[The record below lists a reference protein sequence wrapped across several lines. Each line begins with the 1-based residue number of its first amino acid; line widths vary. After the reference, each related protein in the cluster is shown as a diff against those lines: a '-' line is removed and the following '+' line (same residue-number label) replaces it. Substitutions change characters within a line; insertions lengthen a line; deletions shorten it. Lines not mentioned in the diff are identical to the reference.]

1 MANRRSGVKRT
12 LDLLLV
18 LCLTGLATIRIAA
31 HQPVFRSTTELVRI
45 PVSVTRGNQPAE
57 PGTLTIADFTLT
69 EEGVAQTVGLFERES
84 VPLSIAVVYDI
95 SASMGEDRPA
105 ALGVEALRQVSVRL
119 RAEDEVS
126 LITFA
131 GSPSVAVP
139 WTPAP
144 EAARL
149 SLNLTA
155 KGSTSL
161 VDAVLAAL
169 KLLDG
174 ARNPRPVVL
183 LVSDGFEN
191 SSLAPWRELV
201 TTRRQSEASVY
212 AFTIAPLL
220 RRQPNLGPSSA
231 DPAMAIGPMIPSVSA
246 SPASVNI
253 IPALVGNSG
262 GVDYR
267 IATGREIPNLAR
279 AFVEDLRFQYT
290 IGYSPLKPFDGR
302 YRRVKVEVKKRGYR
316 VRHRVGYLAVPGG

>member
-1 MANRRSGVKRT
+1 MANRRSGVKET

-18 LCLTGLATIRIAA
+18 LCLSGLATTRIAA

-45 PVSVTRGNQPAE
+45 PVSVTRGNQPVE
-57 PGTLTIADFTLT
+57 PGVLTLADFSVT
-69 EEGVAQTVGLFERES
+69 EDGAAQVPTFVQRES
-84 VPLSIAVVYDI
+84 LPLSIAVVYDI
-95 SASMGEDRPA
+95 SGSMGEERPA
-105 ALGVEALRQVSVRL
+105 ALGVESLRQVSLRL

-161 VDAVLAAL
+161 VDAVVAAL

-174 ARNPRPVVL
+174 ARNSRPVVL

-220 RRQPNLGPSSA
+220 RRHPNIGPSSA
-231 DPAMAIGPMIPSVSA
+231 DPATAMGPMIPSVSA
-246 SPASVNI
+246 SPAAVNI
-253 IPALVGNSG
+253 IPALVGTSG
-262 GVDYR
+262 GVEYR

-290 IGYSPLKPFDGR
+290 IGYSPSKPFDGR

-316 VRHRVGYLAVPGG
+316 VRHRVGYLALPGI